1 MAGIVAVPKTSTGS
15 HSGDARRVFH
25 SLTSGRDRVS
35 VPMGSVA
42 GMTSPHPTSRQMKA
56 TCPEDLLAFVP
67 IAIGFPPATS
77 VVLLS
82 VEGTRPFHARID
94 LPDDESDVDDVVDA
108 LLRPARLHGISKVVL
123 VVYDDDTAIADETAW
138 CLHERFTAAGIEV
151 FEVLRVHDG
160 HYFAVL
166 PGRRPEAYRG
176 IPFEVGHHPFA
187 AESVFDGRV
196 THTSREALAATLA
209 RDPVAAEPVAGL
221 LTTTEALPPVGVRPL
236 ILRHAGSR
244 FPTPPDAVA
253 ALAVS
258 LAQPELRDEAWRWLS
273 RETARAYVEF
283 WSDMVRRTPEE
294 LVPGPASVLAFTA
307 WLAGEG
313 ALAWCAVDRA
323 RAVDPE
329 HSLAGLV
336 AEMLMSATSP
346 ELWEVLAQ
354 PAVESAEG
362 AA

>member
-1 MAGIVAVPKTSTGS
+1 V
-15 HSGDARRVFH
+15 
-25 SLTSGRDRVS
+25 
-35 VPMGSVA
+35 GSVA
-42 GMTSPHPTSRQMKA
+42 DMTSTHPTSRQMKA

-67 IAIGFPPATS
+67 VAIGFRPSSS

-82 VEGTRPFHARID
+82 VEGARPFHARID

-108 LLRPARLHGISKVVL
+108 LLRPARLHDISKVVL
-123 VVYDDDTAIADETAW
+123 VVYDDDTAVADETAW
-138 CLHERFTAAGIEV
+138 SLHECFTAAGIDV
-151 FEVLRVHDG
+151 FEVLRVHEG

-166 PGRRPEAYRG
+166 PGRPPEAYRG

-187 AESVFDGRV
+187 AESVLDGRV
-196 THTSREALAATLA
+196 THSSREALAATLA
-209 RDPVAAEPVAGL
+209 RDAIATEPVADL
-221 LTTTEALPPVGVRPL
+221 LAGAEPLSPAGIRPF
-236 ILRHAGSR
+236 ITRHAASR
-244 FPTPPDAVA
+244 FPTPPEAVA

-258 LAQPELRDEAWRWLS
+258 LAQPELRDEAWRWLG

-283 WSDMVRRTPEE
+283 WSEVVRRTPEE

-323 RAVDPE
+323 RAVDRE
-329 HSLAGLV
+329 HSLACLV
-336 AEMLMSATSP
+336 AELLLSATSP
-346 ELWEVLAQ
+346 EQWEVLAQ
-354 PAVESAEG
+354 PAPGSTEG